1 MRQYT
6 VGWHVCVNE
15 SSLELFGLMVVPSRS
30 ETIDAFPCYNVH
42 PPDAVTEVAYAETQ
56 HVCVRPRGVVNKK
69 SFFPECPNDMPASP
83 DFLLGRFHRS
93 AICQDRFD
101 LYYSCS
107 PSTMRMS
114 GDRWERST
122 CWG

>member
-56 HVCVRPRGVVNKK
+56 HVCVRPRGVVNKNP
-69 SFFPECPNDMPASP
+69 FPPNVQTIC
-83 DFLLGRFHRS
+83 LLLLIFSWAVSIAQPFARTGLTYITH
-93 AICQDRFD
+93 AAQVQC
-101 LYYSCS
+101 
-107 PSTMRMS
+107 
-114 GDRWERST
+114 G
-122 CWG
+122 